1 MFTVFMHTHQK
12 KQPTGIAN
20 INIYTVIAIS
30 NSVQNKPNVI
40 ACATHTSATS
50 WSFQMCLLRGFIYKI
65 RINYAY
71 MCTYHKDT
79 KIGKV
84 VAMTGDNTVFMSTE
98 FTSISGPISTTS

>member
-30 NSVQNKPNVI
+30 KSVQNKPNVI

-50 WSFQMCLLRGFIYKI
+50 
-65 RINYAY
+65 
-71 MCTYHKDT
+71 
-79 KIGKV
+79 
-84 VAMTGDNTVFMSTE
+84 
-98 FTSISGPISTTS
+98 

>member
-1 MFTVFMHTHQK
+1 
-12 KQPTGIAN
+12 
-20 INIYTVIAIS
+20 
-30 NSVQNKPNVI
+30 
-40 ACATHTSATS
+40 
-50 WSFQMCLLRGFIYKI
+50 
-65 RINYAY
+65 